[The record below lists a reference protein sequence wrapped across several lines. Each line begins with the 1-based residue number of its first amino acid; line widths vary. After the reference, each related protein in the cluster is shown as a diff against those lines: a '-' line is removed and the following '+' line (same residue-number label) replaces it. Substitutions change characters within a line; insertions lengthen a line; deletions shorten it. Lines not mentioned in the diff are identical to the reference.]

1 MSSLNSKQ
9 MIIIAIVVAFMVGIV
24 VFYFYSKNTN
34 EETLDLFNE
43 NIIEANQT
51 ETKEENDKQEK
62 IIIVHIAGE
71 VKRPGIIKIEEG
83 ARIADVIDKAEGL
96 KEEADLTN
104 INLAYPVEDGQKI
117 IIPKKGEELQEY
129 ITEDS
134 QTQNLTSKQDY
145 KINLNKAN
153 LEELQTLQGIRRSNC
168 TKNYRV

>member
-9 MIIIAIVVAFMVGIV
+9 MIIIAIVGAFMVGIV

-43 NIIEANQT
+43 NIIESNQT